1 VRAEY
6 IGCPPNVIVGW
17 ATAHPAPLGSRAHE
31 GSVTTCLRRG
41 GIVIQEQIYYRVRE
55 KNESRLIFGE
65 LMGKSLVSC
74 FFCRL
79 P

>member
-55 KNESRLIFGE
+55 K
-65 LMGKSLVSC
+65 K
-74 FFCRL
+74 
-79 P
+79 